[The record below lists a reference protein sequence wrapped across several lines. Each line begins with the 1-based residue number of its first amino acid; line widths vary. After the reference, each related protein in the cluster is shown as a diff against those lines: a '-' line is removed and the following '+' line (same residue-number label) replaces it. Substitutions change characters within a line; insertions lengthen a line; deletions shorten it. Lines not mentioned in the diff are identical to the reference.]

1 MAKSAIELEE
11 YKENLPVGFK
21 CSKMDQLQVGKI
33 IGSGNYA
40 TVRLATHVTSGQK
53 LAVKTYDTSKVY
65 DPDRKLAIATEGKI
79 MKTLQHPNIVR
90 FVAQISVPGKV
101 HLVMEFPGSQS
112 LYEFVKSGENR
123 CLAEET
129 ARPIFCQVVRAVDY
143 LHSNKVSH
151 RDIKLEN
158 ILYNNG
164 TAKLIDFGFAVSC
177 AAKQR
182 TYCGTPTYMAPELVC
197 RKEYAP
203 QPVDIWALGVLLYR
217 MLTGSY
223 PFKAKTEREL
233 FRRISSGL
241 YDESV
246 IAEPAARD
254 CIAKML
260 ATDPSKR
267 MSALEAA
274 SHPYVQ
280 YN

>member
-1 MAKSAIELEE
+1 MAKSVIELEE
-11 YKENLPVGFK
+11 CKENLPVGFK
-21 CSKMDQLQVGKI
+21 CSKMEQLQIGKV
-33 IGSGNYA
+33 IGTGNYA
-40 TVRLATHVTSGQK
+40 TVRLATHAASGQK
-53 LAVKTYDTSKVY
+53 VAVKTYDTSKVY
-65 DPDRKLAIATEGKI
+65 DPDRRQAIAAEGKI

-90 FVAQISVPGKV
+90 FVAQIAVPGKV

-123 CLAEET
+123 CLSEPT
-129 ARPIFCQVVRAVDY
+129 ARPIFCQVVKAVGY

-177 AAKQR
+177 ATKQR

-233 FRRISSGL
+233 FRRISSGQ
-241 YDESV
+241 YDETLV
-246 IAEPAARD
+246 AEPAARD

-267 MSALEAA
+267 LSAAEAVN
-274 SHPYVQ
+274 HPYLLS
-280 YN
+280 N